1 MSTTSTLTLRVP
13 SKLKKRLDTLA
24 KRRNISQSLLA
35 ADAVEQYVS
44 ELELEESVIKRADAE
59 IRVGKSIPHSDV
71 RRWLLSWGKKKELP
85 PPACE

>member
-13 SKLKKRLDTLA
+13 AKLKKRLDTLA
-24 KRRNISQSLLA
+24 KRRNISKPLLA
-35 ADAVEQYVS
+35 VDAVEQYVTV
-44 ELELEESVIKRADAE
+44 LEHQESLIEKADAE
-59 IRVGKSIPHSDV
+59 FRQGKSILHDDV

>member
-13 SKLKKRLDTLA
+13 AKLKKRLDTLA
-24 KRRNISQSLLA
+24 KRRKISKSLLA

-44 ELELEESVIKRADAE
+44 ELEQQESLIEKADAE
-59 IRVGKSIPHSDV
+59 FSLGKSIPHSDV
-71 RRWLLSWGKKKELP
+71 RRWLLTWGRKKELP

>member
-24 KRRNISQSLLA
+24 KRRKISKSLLA
-35 ADAVEQYVS
+35 ADAVEQYV
-44 ELELEESVIKRADAE
+44 AE
-59 IRVGKSIPHSDV
+59 QEHQEFLIEKANAEFSRGKFIPHADV